1 MLHGILNVY
10 KEKGFTSFDVV
21 AILRG
26 ISGQKK
32 IGHTGTLDP
41 DAQGVLPVCFGKG
54 TKVCSLLT
62 DWEKTYEALFL
73 LGKTTDTQDSTGQ
86 IIKERDA
93 SHVTE
98 EMVKKTIE
106 SFVGTYDQ
114 IPPMFSAV
122 WVDGRRLYELARQ
135 GRTIER
141 KPRKVTVKSIQIL
154 EMKLLYVT
162 MEVTCSKGTYI
173 RTLCHDIGE
182 VLGTGACLE
191 DLKRTEVGLFTIEE
205 SLTIDE
211 IRRAADQG
219 KLEQLLFPVDGVFP
233 DRRKYVIGEEDRK
246 FLENGNPLTFRGE
259 KEEYSDGEE
268 LRVYDPDGSFTA
280 LYRYDK
286 SSGRLQV
293 VKMFVG

>member
-141 KPRKVTVKSIQIL
+141 KPRKVTVKSIRIL
-154 EMKLLYVT
+154 EMKLPYVT